1 MRVLVLGSGGREHAL
16 AWMAARSPLVDEVIC
31 APGNDG
37 MRDDAR
43 LVPVEL
49 SDVDAI
55 VKLAREERADLVIV
69 GPEDPLAAGV
79 VDRLDAAGIAAFG
92 PSAEAAQLESS
103 KRFAKEFMARHGV
116 PTAGHEVFDDPDA
129 AERHVEG
136 RGGDCVVKADGLAAG
151 KGVFV
156 CSEIDAARGAISEI
170 MRERRFG
177 GAGGRVVIE
186 DRLVGE
192 EVSYYAIGDGRSFV
206 PLGSA
211 QDFKRA
217 LDGDEGEN
225 TGGVGSYSPVP
236 FVDAKLEQRIIDE
249 IVRPVFEGMR
259 AEGRP
264 FRGVLYVGLMIV
276 DGDPY
281 VIEFNVRFGD
291 PETQALLFRLGSD
304 LVPVLRDAAAGRIDP
319 DAAFDWGGPTVCVV
333 LSSKG
338 YPRGYDT
345 GLAIEG
351 LARPDEDDAVK
362 VFHAGTR
369 LEAGRPVTAGG
380 RVLGVTARGASLASA
395 RARAYAAVERIRW
408 QGMQFRRDIAERA
421 ACT

>member
-31 APGNDG
+31 APGNEG

-43 LVPVEL
+43 LAPVEL
-49 SDVDAI
+49 SDLDAI

-69 GPEDPLAAGV
+69 GPEAPLAAGV

-103 KRFAKEFMARHGV
+103 KLFAKEFMARHGV
-116 PTAGHEVFDDPDA
+116 PTAGHEVFDDADA
-129 AERHVEG
+129 AERHVEA

-156 CSEIDAARGAISEI
+156 CSEVDAARGAISEI
-170 MRERRFG
+170 MRDRRFG
-177 GAGGRVVIE
+177 GAGARVLIE

-225 TGGVGSYSPVP
+225 TGGIGSYSPVP
-236 FVDAKLEQRIIDE
+236 FVDAKLEQRIVDE

-264 FRGVLYVGLMIV
+264 FRGVLYAGLMIV

-291 PETQALLFRLGSD
+291 PETQALMFRLGSD
-304 LVPVLRDAAAGRIDP
+304 LVPVLRDAAAGRIDA
-319 DAAFDWGGPTVCVV
+319 DAAFDWGDPTVCVV
-333 LSSKG
+333 LSSEG

-345 GLAIEG
+345 GLPIEG
-351 LARPDEDDAVK
+351 LAPSDEGNAVK

-369 LEAGRPVTAGG
+369 LEGGRPVTAGG
-380 RVLGVTARGASLASA
+380 RVLGVTARGGSLAGA
-395 RARAYAAVERIRW
+395 RADAYAAIERISW
-408 QGMQFRRDIAERA
+408 PGMQFRRDIAERA
-421 ACT
+421 ARA

>member
-31 APGNDG
+31 APGNEG

-43 LVPVEL
+43 LAPVEL
-49 SDVDAI
+49 SDLDAI

-69 GPEDPLAAGV
+69 GPEAPLAAGV

-103 KRFAKEFMARHGV
+103 KLFAKEFMARHGV
-116 PTAGHEVFDDPDA
+116 PTAGHEVFDDADA
-129 AERHVEG
+129 AERHVEA

-156 CSEIDAARGAISEI
+156 CSEVDAARGAISEI
-170 MRERRFG
+170 MRDRRFG
-177 GAGGRVVIE
+177 GAGARVLIE

-225 TGGVGSYSPVP
+225 TGGIGSYSPVP
-236 FVDAKLEQRIIDE
+236 FVDAKLEQRIVDE

-264 FRGVLYVGLMIV
+264 FRGVLYAGLMIA

-291 PETQALLFRLGSD
+291 PETQALMFRLGSD
-304 LVPVLRDAAAGRIDP
+304 LVPVLRDAAAGRIDA
-319 DAAFDWGGPTVCVV
+319 DAAFDWGDPTVCVV
-333 LSSKG
+333 LSSEG

-345 GLAIEG
+345 GLPIEG
-351 LARPDEDDAVK
+351 LAPSDEGNAVK

-369 LEAGRPVTAGG
+369 LEGGRPVTAGG
-380 RVLGVTARGASLASA
+380 RVLGVTARGGSLAGA
-395 RARAYAAVERIRW
+395 RADAYAAIERISW
-408 QGMQFRRDIAERA
+408 PGMQFRRDIAERA
-421 ACT
+421 ARA

>member
-49 SDVDAI
+49 SDLDAI

-79 VDRLDAAGIAAFG
+79 ADRLDAAGIAAFG

-103 KRFAKEFMARHGV
+103 KLFAKEFMARHGV
-116 PTAGHEVFDDPDA
+116 PTAGYEVFDDADA
-129 AERHVEG
+129 AERYAEA
-136 RGGDCVVKADGLAAG
+136 RGGDCVVKADGLTAG

-156 CSEIDAARGAISEI
+156 CSEVDAARGAISEI
-170 MRERRFG
+170 MRDRRFG
-177 GAGGRVVIE
+177 GAGARVLIE

-236 FVDAKLEQRIIDE
+236 FVDAKLEQRIVDE

-264 FRGVLYVGLMIV
+264 FRGVLYAGLMIA

-291 PETQALLFRLGSD
+291 PETQALMFRLDSD

-319 DAAFDWGGPTVCVV
+319 DAAFDWGDPSVCVV
-333 LSSKG
+333 LSSEG
-338 YPRGYDT
+338 YPRSYDT
-345 GLAIEG
+345 GLPIEG
-351 LARPDEDDAVK
+351 LAPSDEGNAVK

-369 LEAGRPVTAGG
+369 LEGGRPVTAGG
-380 RVLGVTARGASLASA
+380 RVLGVTARGGSLASA
-395 RARAYAAVERIRW
+395 RAHAYAAVERIRW
-408 QGMQFRRDIAERA
+408 RGMQFRRDIALRA
-421 ACT
+421 ARA

>member
-31 APGNDG
+31 APGNHG

-43 LVPVEL
+43 LAPVEL
-49 SDVDAI
+49 SDLDAI

-69 GPEDPLAAGV
+69 GPEAPLAAGV

-103 KRFAKEFMARHGV
+103 KLFAKEFMARHGV
-116 PTAGHEVFDDPDA
+116 PTAGHEVFDDADA
-129 AERHVEG
+129 AERHAEA

-156 CSEIDAARGAISEI
+156 CSEVDAARGAISEI
-170 MRERRFG
+170 MRDRRFG
-177 GAGGRVVIE
+177 GAGARVLIE

-225 TGGVGSYSPVP
+225 TGGIGSYSPVP
-236 FVDAKLEQRIIDE
+236 FVDAKLEQRIVDE

-264 FRGVLYVGLMIV
+264 FRGVLYAGLMIV

-291 PETQALLFRLGSD
+291 PETQALMFRLGSD
-304 LVPVLRDAAAGRIDP
+304 LVPVLRDAAAGRIDA
-319 DAAFDWGGPTVCVV
+319 DAAFDWGDPTVCVV
-333 LSSKG
+333 LSSEG

-345 GLAIEG
+345 GLPIEG
-351 LARPDEDDAVK
+351 LAPSDEGNAVK

-369 LEAGRPVTAGG
+369 LEGGRPVTAGG
-380 RVLGVTARGASLASA
+380 RVLGVTARGGSLAGA
-395 RARAYAAVERIRW
+395 RADAYAAIERISW
-408 QGMQFRRDIAERA
+408 PGMQFRRDIAERA
-421 ACT
+421 ARA

>member
-49 SDVDAI
+49 SDLGAI

-103 KRFAKEFMARHGV
+103 KLFAKEFMARHGV
-116 PTAGHEVFDDPDA
+116 PSAGHEVFDDADA
-129 AERHVEG
+129 AERHVEA

-156 CSEIDAARGAISEI
+156 CSEVDAARRAISEI
-170 MRERRFG
+170 MRDRRFG
-177 GAGGRVVIE
+177 GAGARVLIE

-206 PLGSA
+206 ALGSA

-225 TGGVGSYSPVP
+225 TGGIGSYSPVP
-236 FVDAKLEQRIIDE
+236 FVDAKLEQRIVDE

-264 FRGVLYVGLMIV
+264 FRGVLYAGLMIV

-291 PETQALLFRLGSD
+291 PETQALLFRLDSD

-319 DAAFDWGGPTVCVV
+319 DAAFDWGDPTVCVV
-333 LSSKG
+333 LSSEG

-345 GLAIEG
+345 GLPIEG
-351 LARPDEDDAVK
+351 LARSHEGNDLK

-369 LEAGRPVTAGG
+369 LEGGRPVTAGG
-380 RVLGVTARGASLASA
+380 RVLGVTARGGSLAGA
-395 RARAYAAVERIRW
+395 RAHAYAAVERISW
-408 QGMQFRRDIAERA
+408 PGMQFRRDIAARA
-421 ACT
+421 ARA

>member
-49 SDVDAI
+49 SDLDAI

-79 VDRLDAAGIAAFG
+79 ADRLDAAGIAAFG

-103 KRFAKEFMARHGV
+103 KLFAKEFMARHGV
-116 PTAGHEVFDDPDA
+116 PTAGYEVFDDADA
-129 AERHVEG
+129 AERYAG
-136 RGGDCVVKADGLAAG
+136 ARGGDCVVKADGLTAG

-156 CSEIDAARGAISEI
+156 CSEVDAARGAISEI
-170 MRERRFG
+170 MRDRRFG
-177 GAGGRVVIE
+177 GAGARVLIE

-236 FVDAKLEQRIIDE
+236 FVDAKLEQRIVDE

-264 FRGVLYVGLMIV
+264 FRGVLYAGLMIV
-276 DGDPY
+276 GGDPY

-291 PETQALLFRLGSD
+291 PETQALMFRLGSD

-319 DAAFDWGGPTVCVV
+319 DAAFDWGDPSVCVV
-333 LSSKG
+333 LSSEG
-338 YPRGYDT
+338 YPRSYDT
-345 GLAIEG
+345 GLPIEG
-351 LARPDEDDAVK
+351 LAPSDEGSAVK

-369 LEAGRPVTAGG
+369 LEGGRPVTAGG
-380 RVLGVTARGASLASA
+380 RVLGVTARGGSLASA

-408 QGMQFRRDIAERA
+408 LGMQVRRDIAERA
-421 ACT
+421 ARS